1 MMLKWHVRGRYFGT
15 VLVIKREFI
24 RIVMADLRV
33 AVCRMR
39 FSPWCIKTT
48 GKPTILFIGR
58 RRSLKFHPFKV
69 LLLNAFTWTMF
80 TRACFRAF

>member
-39 FSPWCIKTT
+39 FSPWCISLV
-48 GKPTILFIGR
+48 P
-58 RRSLKFHPFKV
+58 RRSI
-69 LLLNAFTWTMF
+69 AFIEISGN
-80 TRACFRAF
+80 